1 MTYDFKR
8 LKSHFVGVGVPN
20 FYAELVTVY
29 IGNAPVS
36 LLKRIG

>member
-20 FYAELVTVY
+20 FCAEFSSHNRETP
-29 IGNAPVS
+29 PVGLS
-36 LLKRIG
+36 KRIG